1 MSDETMVGVGPVAV
15 YLNEDD
21 SYGDE
26 YGNEVF
32 PDGAGGFVYAD
43 GTPVYV
49 ADAEEPVVY
58 EDGHGGYVDEYGN
71 AVYLAE
77 TGEWVDADGYR
88 LVADRHADTGLAEY
102 APEAPVELEPVVPN
116 RPLTRRERQKYED
129 LAASDGC
136 GARAI
141 LVLCVIIA
149 IVALTAGWFGWKTMK
164 KIDPPGEPGAPIAS
178 FIIPKNTTRQ
188 QLGVM
193 LAKEGIITDA
203 GTWNWYS
210 RLAQPEYKA
219 GEYDGFKKNM
229 SFDEVIA
236 VLGEG
241 PLAIES
247 VRVTVKEGITLAQM
261 VGAFLEKFP
270 QYKDTDFYNALNSG
284 QVTSKYYPNPA
295 PALPAGFTAWEG
307 LFFPD
312 TYEFLEN
319 ATPAQMLQKLATKME
334 GELDTLG
341 YADAV
346 AATGYTP
353 YQVLVMASLI
363 ENETAALEERA
374 MVSRVMYNRLATG
387 DFLGIDA
394 AVRYSQH
401 KGPGDDLL
409 TADFKDD
416 DPYNT
421 RLQHDDVNLKI
432 PPTPICLP
440 SAQSLTAAIKPVDG
454 PWKFYVVDADP
465 NTKTHVFTETYDQFL
480 AAKQAAE
487 DAGEL

>member
-1 MSDETMVGVGPVAV
+1 MTDETMLHQEPVAV
-15 YLNEDD
+15 VVYQNADHTY
-21 SYGDE
+21 SDE
-26 YGNEVF
+26 HGNDVY
-32 PDGAGGFVYAD
+32 PDGDGGFVYAD
-43 GTPVYV
+43 GYPVLL
-49 ADAEEPVVY
+49 AEDDEPVIY
-58 EDGHGGYVDEYGN
+58 EDGQGGYVDEFGVP
-71 AVYLAE
+71 AFLTE
-77 TGEWVDADGYR
+77 SGHWVDADGYA
-88 LVADRHADTGLAEY
+88 LVGRSY
-102 APEAPVELEPVVPN
+102 EAPTVAAPAAVSAPAPTSG
-116 RPLTRRERQKYED
+116 RKRRDKYDD

-141 LVLCVIIA
+141 LALCTVIA
-149 IVALTAGWFGWKTMK
+149 IVALVAGWYGWGIMK
-164 KIDPPGEPGAPIAS
+164 KIDPPGEPGAPVAS
-178 FIIPKNTTRQ
+178 VMIPKNTNRNE
-188 QLGVM
+188 LGVI
-193 LAKEGIITDA
+193 LAKEGIISDA
-203 GTWNWYS
+203 GAWSWYTK
-210 RLAQPEYKA
+210 LAQPVFNA
-219 GEYDGFKKNM
+219 GEYTAFKKNM